1 MTRDRAEMLWR
12 PVGARRT
19 RLLACAGRGI
29 PMAARYGVAARTM
42 GNTVAARPRRALR
55 LHARMHDADL
65 FALRFAP

>member
-1 MTRDRAEMLWR
+1 
-12 PVGARRT
+12 
-19 RLLACAGRGI
+19 
-29 PMAARYGVAARTM
+29 MAARYGVAARTM